1 MIKVVHLFLLT
12 FILLLGACS
21 SSSHPIGKPL
31 PSLSYTHLSP
41 YSPYGGAVELR
52 QSAIVSERS
61 RAITQELVMAPDA
74 LINQYAQSRF
84 VTSSLPVRSVFD
96 IAKLSLTKKTDAD
109 NLMGILSGAAADY
122 YTLDLAINIHPIRN
136 GQMTQPYTIKI
147 KRELLIP
154 DQASLAEKEIRQF
167 EFLERVVSDI
177 DKTITKFIPHMR

>member
-1 MIKVVHLFLLT
+1 MHLFLLT

-21 SSSHPIGKPL
+21 SSSHPVGKPL
-31 PSLSYTHLSP
+31 PSLSYTHLNP

-52 QSAIVSERS
+52 QSAVINERT
-61 RAITQELVMAPDA
+61 RAIIQDFVMAPDA
-74 LINQYAQSRF
+74 LINRYAQSRF
-84 VTSSLPVRSVFD
+84 VTSSLPTRSVFD
-96 IAKLSLTKKTDAD
+96 IVKLSIMKKTDAD

-122 YTLDLAINIHPIRN
+122 YTLDLAINIYPVRG

-167 EFLERVVSDI
+167 EFLERIVSDV
-177 DKTITKFIPHMR
+177 DKTITTFIPNMR